1 MLEKQS
7 WLAFNWKLKYLIG
20 YDASGMRYLS
30 LDLPFIE
37 KADQVKCRDPRLQ
50 TIINV
55 FPNSWAQ
62 AFQKLPLYY

>member
-1 MLEKQS
+1 MLREAILVSIQ
-7 WLAFNWKLKYLIG
+7 LEVKYLIG

-30 LDLPFIE
+30 LDLPFVE
-37 KADQVKCRDPRLQ
+37 KADQVKCSDPRLQ